1 MFEGD
6 SLEDA
11 ENVALFPIVIKLA
24 KQFSPLSTV
33 SILIQPVAMTA
44 LVHHTVFAPVTL
56 VGAGPG
62 DPDDLTLKAVK
73 AIAQADV
80 LYVDD
85 LVSTAVLTHAR
96 ADARVIHVGKR
107 GGCASTPQAFIIR
120 AMIAAAKAG
129 NQVVRLKGG
138 DPFIFGRGGEE
149 VEALRAAG
157 IACQVVNGITAGL
170 AALTTLNTPLT
181 HRDHAHGVV
190 FVTGHGKPGA
200 GRLDW
205 VDLGRTAAQA
215 KLTLVVYMGV
225 STVADIEADLTVG
238 LPPDTPIALIQNA
251 TLPDQRQAFGTLASL
266 RDTMT
271 THRIASPA
279 IMVIGDVVKGLLAAN
294 QALHQA
300 PSHRPVPEAAGLQ
313 ACA

>member
-1 MFEGD
+1 
-6 SLEDA
+6 
-11 ENVALFPIVIKLA
+11 
-24 KQFSPLSTV
+24 
-33 SILIQPVAMTA
+33 MTA
-44 LVHHTVFAPVTL
+44 LAPHTVFAPVTL

-85 LVSTAVLTHAR
+85 LVNTAVLAHAR

-149 VEALRAAG
+149 VEALNAAG

-200 GRLDW
+200 SRLDW

-225 STVADIEADLTVG
+225 STVADIEADLAVG

-251 TLPDQRQAFGTLASL
+251 TLPNQRQAFGTLASL

-271 THRIASPA
+271 THQITSPA
-279 IMVIGDVVKGLLAAN
+279 IMVIGDVVKGLLAAS
-294 QALHQA
+294 QAPHQA
-300 PSHRPVPEAAGLQ
+300 PSYNPVHGAARLQ

>member
-1 MFEGD
+1 
-6 SLEDA
+6 
-11 ENVALFPIVIKLA
+11 
-24 KQFSPLSTV
+24 
-33 SILIQPVAMTA
+33 MTA
-44 LVHHTVFAPVTL
+44 LAPHTVFAPVTL

-62 DPDDLTLKAVK
+62 DPDDLTLKAIK

-85 LVSTAVLTHAR
+85 LVNTAVLAHAR

-120 AMIAAAKAG
+120 AMIAAAKGG
-129 NQVVRLKGG
+129 NQVVRVKGG

-149 VEALRAAG
+149 VEALSAAG

-225 STVADIEADLTVG
+225 STVADIESDLTVG

-251 TLPDQRQAFGTLASL
+251 TLPNQRQAFGTLASL

-271 THRIASPA
+271 THQIASPA
-279 IMVIGDVVKGLLAAN
+279 IMVIGDVVKGLLAAK
-294 QALHQA
+294 QPLDQA
-300 PSHRPVPEAAGLQ
+300 PSYNPVPEAARLQ

>member
-1 MFEGD
+1 
-6 SLEDA
+6 
-11 ENVALFPIVIKLA
+11 
-24 KQFSPLSTV
+24 
-33 SILIQPVAMTA
+33 MTA
-44 LVHHTVFAPVTL
+44 LAPHTVFAPVTL

-85 LVSTAVLTHAR
+85 LVNTAVLAHAR

-120 AMIAAAKAG
+120 AMIAAARAG

-149 VEALRAAG
+149 VEALNAAG

-181 HRDHAHGVV
+181 HRDHAQGVV

-200 GRLDW
+200 SRLDW

-225 STVADIEADLTVG
+225 STVADIEADLAVG

-251 TLPDQRQAFGTLASL
+251 TLPNQRQAFGTLASL

-271 THRIASPA
+271 THQIASPA
-279 IMVIGDVVKGLLAAN
+279 IMVIGDVVRGLLAAS
-294 QALHQA
+294 QAPHQA
-300 PSHRPVPEAAGLQ
+300 PSYNPVHGAARLQ